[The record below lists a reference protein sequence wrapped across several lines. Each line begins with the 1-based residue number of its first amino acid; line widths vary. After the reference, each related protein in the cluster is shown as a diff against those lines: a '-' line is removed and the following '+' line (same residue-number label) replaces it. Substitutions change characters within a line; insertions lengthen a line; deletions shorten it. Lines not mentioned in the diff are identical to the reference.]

1 MPGPG
6 GGSNTG
12 GGGGQD
18 AGFGG
23 FTSYQALVDAVV
35 SWTPKLTRIF
45 LSRYQG
51 KYRAWDSASALAA
64 GAPQLPSSS
73 TSSEQSILQQW
84 SALTEKQRISILQF
98 ILSFRVGGR
107 GCTRKYNRPYVECEK
122 VVTYQGKSICTRYKT
137 GQNKDIC
144 DQASAPA
151 ICKKVIATW
160 QEVATC
166 ESFSDEA
173 TDQFFAWLS
182 SKFSNDSYAKIAQKS
197 LDDLYL
203 NGVPRKR
210 KDIQ

>member
-1 MPGPG
+1 MPGTG
-6 GGSNTG
+6 GGSNSG

-18 AGFGG
+18 LGFGG
-23 FTSYQALVDAVV
+23 FLSYQQLVDAVV
-35 SWTPKLTRIF
+35 NWTPKLTRIF

-51 KYRAWDSASALAA
+51 KYRAWTSGSDLAV

-73 TSSEQSILQQW
+73 TSSEESILQQW
-84 SALTEKQRISILQF
+84 STLTEKQRISILQF
-98 ILSFRVGGR
+98 VLSFRVGGR

-122 VVTYQGKSICTRYKT
+122 VVTYQGRSICARYKT
-137 GQNKDIC
+137 GASKDIC

-166 ESFSDEA
+166 DSFSDEA

-182 SKFSNDSYAKIAQKS
+182 SKFSSDSLNNISQKS

-210 KDIQ
+210 REI